1 MKVKRLVL
9 STAVALMLAAP
20 IPALAWGG
28 IAPTHYSM
36 LYDLFNDDADLPE
49 AITANPQAFV
59 QAAVGP
65 DLAWTPLFRTT
76 GCSYI
81 HSLEFAESL
90 YAIAENDTELA
101 MAYAW
106 GAHLATDAAGEVSA
120 TNPNNFIPEAEPLH
134 ELVEAAMDTVIFYT
148 FPPPDDLSSWDQ
160 VYPSFNASLMF
171 RASIYYSRQVERV
184 PLVWPWMADR
194 ALKTLGAVTKAEF
207 DYLNLKNDPY
217 LSLAF
222 LDELASKGL
231 LPSADFMAY
240 YDLAVEAAGAWIGE
254 MDGQNG
260 QLTET
265 PIPASLLLLGSGLLG
280 LGLLGRRRQKS

>member
-1 MKVKRLVL
+1 MKVKRLIL
-9 STAVALMLAAP
+9 LAAVFLMLAAP
-20 IPALAWGG
+20 IPALAWG

-36 LYDLFNDDADLPE
+36 LYDLLNDDGDLPE

-76 GCSYI
+76 GRSYI

-90 YAIAENDTELA
+90 YAVAKNDMELA
-101 MAYAW
+101 MAYGF
-106 GAHLATDAAGEVSA
+106 GAHLAADAAGEVSA
-120 TNPNNFIPEAEPLH
+120 SNPNGFIPEAEPLH
-134 ELVEAAMDTVIFYT
+134 QLVEVAMDTVIFYT
-148 FPPPDDLSSWDQ
+148 FPLPDTLSSWDQ
-160 VYPSFNASLMF
+160 VYPSFDANLLF

-184 PLVWPWMADR
+184 PLVWPWMAQQ
-194 ALKTLGAVTKAEF
+194 ALRTLEATTNAEF
-207 DYLNLKNDPY
+207 DYLELKQDPC

-222 LDELASKGL
+222 LNELAGKGL

-240 YDLAVEAAGAWIGE
+240 YDLAVEAAGTWIAE
-254 MDGQNG
+254 IDGQTG

-265 PIPASLLLLGSGLLG
+265 PVPASLLLLGSGLLG